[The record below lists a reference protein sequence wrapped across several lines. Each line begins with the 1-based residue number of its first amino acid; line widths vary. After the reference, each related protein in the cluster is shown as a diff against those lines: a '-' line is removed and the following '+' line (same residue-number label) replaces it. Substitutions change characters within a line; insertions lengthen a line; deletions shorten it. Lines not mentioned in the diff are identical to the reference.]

1 MGILLRGLPLLCE
14 QALFQQPSIRVEQ
27 TELNAFD
34 ASKLGTSDDEIRLQ
48 FSLAG
53 QD

>member
-1 MGILLRGLPLLCE
+1 MRTSAVPAAINPG
-14 QALFQQPSIRVEQ
+14 EQ
-27 TELNAFD
+27 TELNTVD
-34 ASKLGTSDDEIRLQ
+34 VSKLGTSDDEIRLQ